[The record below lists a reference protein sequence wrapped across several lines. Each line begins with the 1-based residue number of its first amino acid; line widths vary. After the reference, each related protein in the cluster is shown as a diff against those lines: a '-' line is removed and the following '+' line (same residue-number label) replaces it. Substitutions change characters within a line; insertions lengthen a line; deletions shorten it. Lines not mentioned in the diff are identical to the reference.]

1 MAATFDLDPAF
12 VFHHINAF
20 EDGDDVVLDVCSHR
34 DDSAVQDL
42 YLKKIRRG
50 NRVSQARVRR
60 LTLKPG
66 SGKVASRTISAGN
79 FELPRIDYDRFSQRA
94 YRYAY
99 GVGTRHPGT
108 GGFINEIAKVDVK
121 KGERISWH
129 QREQFPGEP
138 VFVAAPGARGEDDGV
153 VLSVVLDG
161 NRGSSYLLVLDARDL
176 STVATA
182 AVPHHIPFGFHGLHS
197 ARA

>member
-1 MAATFDLDPAF
+1 MYKRQ
-12 VFHHINAF
+12 
-20 EDGDDVVLDVCSHR
+20 VLDVCSHR

-66 SGKVASRTISAGN
+66 ASKVDSRIISAGN
-79 FELPRIDYDRFSQRA
+79 FELPRIDYARRSQRD

-99 GVGTRHPGT
+99 GVGTRNPNDLSSS
-108 GGFINEIAKVDVK
+108 GGFINELARVDVK
-121 KGERISWH
+121 KGERIAWH
-129 QREQFPGEP
+129 ERDQFPGEP
-138 VFVAAPGARGEDDGV
+138 VFVAAPGARSEDDGV

-161 NRGSSYLLVLDARDL
+161 KRGSSYLLVLDARDL

-182 AVPHHIPFGFHGLHS
+182 AVPHHIPFGFHGLHA
-197 ARA
+197 ARTA